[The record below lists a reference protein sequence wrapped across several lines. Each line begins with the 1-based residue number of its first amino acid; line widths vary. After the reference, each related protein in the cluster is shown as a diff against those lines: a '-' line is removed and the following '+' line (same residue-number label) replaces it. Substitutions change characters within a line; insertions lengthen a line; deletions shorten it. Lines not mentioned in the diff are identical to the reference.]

1 MRFTLGK
8 RRTGD
13 NGWGVLWLVLNGVTG
28 CVLDVIYNV
37 IERHIGAGL
46 GRDRDNND
54 GNMTKGGSDEGNN
67 GDDGRGQG
75 WL

>member
-28 CVLDVIYNV
+28 CVLDVIYDV
-37 IERHIGAGL
+37 IERHIEAGL

-54 GNMTKGGSDEGNN
+54 GA
-67 GDDGRGQG
+67 
-75 WL
+75 